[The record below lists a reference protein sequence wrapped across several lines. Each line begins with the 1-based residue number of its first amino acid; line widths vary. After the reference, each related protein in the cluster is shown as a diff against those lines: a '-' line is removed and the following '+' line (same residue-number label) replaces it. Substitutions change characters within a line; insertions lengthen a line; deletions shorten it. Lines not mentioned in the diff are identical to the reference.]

1 MTDKNDGPDMDFIED
16 CIKEEQIKALHP
28 GLRPSLVKLLAHGK
42 TSIDSL
48 YPISDRIKELHPDLA
63 AIGIQ
68 SRLTPIN
75 EVQCGFRGPVVI
87 AGAAT
92 RIAPRDAN
100 DLANVA
106 KRGDRKVSGAS
117 WYLNLFMRD
126 DSDEVYCKVDRFDF
140 KRLAIPI
147 IERGR
152 KGKALY
158 VVKGTVPPDFRMIK
172 VSHIIYLGDTEQR
185 PC

>member
-1 MTDKNDGPDMDFIED
+1 MTDNDDGPDMDFIND
-16 CIKEEQIKALHP
+16 DWISTLRP
-28 GLRPSLVKLLAHGK
+28 GLRKLMLNPK
-42 TSIDSL
+42 TPIDSL

-68 SRLTPIN
+68 SRLTPIKK
-75 EVQCGFRGPVVI
+75 VQCGFRGPVVI
-87 AGAAT
+87 AAVAT

-106 KRGDRKVSGAS
+106 KRGKKISGVS

-140 KRLAIPI
+140 KRHATPI

-152 KGKALY
+152 SGKTIYA
-158 VVKGTVPPDFRMIK
+158 VKGTVPLDFRMIK
-172 VSHIIYLGDTEQR
+172 VTHVLYLGDVAA
-185 PC
+185 

>member
-1 MTDKNDGPDMDFIED
+1 MTDNPEDDGPDLDFINLCKKED
-16 CIKEEQIKALHP
+16 HIKELYPDLRP
-28 GLRPSLVKLLAHGK
+28 GLIKLLAHGK
-42 TSIDSL
+42 TAIDSL

-68 SRLTPIN
+68 SRLTPIRQ
-75 EVQCGFRGPVVI
+75 VQCGFLGPVVI
-87 AGAAT
+87 AAIAT

-106 KRGDRKVSGAS
+106 KRGRKVSGAS

-140 KRLAIPI
+140 KRLAAPI
-147 IERGR
+147 IERG
-152 KGKALY
+152 KSGKAIY
-158 VVKGTVPPDFRMIK
+158 VLKGTVPADFRMIK
-172 VSHIIYLGDTEQR
+172 LTHVLYLGDAISR
-185 PC
+185 